1 MRSAL
6 ALLLL
11 CLLGVPGVA
20 QPRLSVMGNARQ
32 GEPLF
37 VSVQGAAPGTTGTLR
52 FANLRFELSPADEE
66 GVMRTVAAV
75 PVDLAPGPH
84 PMIAEL
90 SDQGKV
96 ERSVTTTRRGWPSQA
111 IWLPEST
118 MAGYDDPQNKADD
131 EAILEALEPFEPRR
145 LWKGHWSLPIR
156 APQGTG
162 FGEKRV
168 YNGGVK
174 RSYHKGL
181 DLSGW
186 EGMEVHAPASG
197 VVLHTAAGVVNGNT
211 IVLGHGLGLGT
222 VYLHLSSIEV
232 EVGETITKG
241 QVIGRVGGTGGFAP
255 HLHWEVRAHG
265 VPIEPH
271 ALLQLP
277 ASWR

>member
-1 MRSAL
+1 VI

-11 CLLGVPGVA
+11 CLLALPGLA
-20 QPRLSVMGNARQ
+20 QPTLSVMGNPRQ
-32 GEPLF
+32 GDPLF
-37 VSVQGAAPGTTGTLR
+37 VSVKGVAPGTKGVLR
-52 FANLRFELSPADEE
+52 FANLKWELSPAGEDAI
-66 GVMRTVAAV
+66 MRTVVAV
-75 PVDLAPGPH
+75 PVDLAAGPH

-90 SDQGKV
+90 SDQARV
-96 ERSVTTTRRGWPSQA
+96 ERTVTTSRRGWPSQS

-131 EAILEALEPFEPRR
+131 EAILEALKPLEPER
-145 LWKGHWSLPIR
+145 LWKGNWSIPIS

-186 EGMEVHAPASG
+186 EGMQVHAPASG
-197 VVLHTAAGVVNGNT
+197 VVLHTASGVVNGNT

-222 VYLHLSSIEV
+222 VYFHLSSIDV
-232 EVGETITKG
+232 EVGEQVTKG

-265 VPIEPH
+265 VPVEPH